1 MVRVRATHTHMQHA
15 RVRRHAHARSYNHTY
30 MHACTHFACP
40 HAHMQARQCGHVGS
54 SLQAQAHAGLVVPAC
69 AAHVHSRHVAMDS
82 DVDIEGVLSAAAAL
96 PRAAAE
102 DDSDH
107 DLADVLAAVSSLDMQ
122 RAQFARR
129 SHLLMKHA
137 RACKE
142 LARAKRGLQVADHVL
157 QRIEV
162 HNQDM
167 AKTRE
172 DIIDVTEKVPVKH
185 RGKGSYRHWVPS
197 ALLRVCW
204 GLKPRLRILK
214 NATHR
219 PRRRLQGKRCVPRA
233 VAPTVA
239 SARTCAACWPWCFG
253 ETTFGW
259 FRFGRVLGMKRVS

>member
-1 MVRVRATHTHMQHA
+1 MQACRLKPSSTGA
-15 RVRRHAHARSYNHTY
+15 RGLGCAGVRRP
-30 MHACTHFACP
+30 CP
-40 HAHMQARQCGHVGS
+40 
-54 SLQAQAHAGLVVPAC
+54 LTPATW
-69 AAHVHSRHVAMDS
+69 AMDS
-82 DVDIEGVLSAAAAL
+82 DVDIAGILSAAAAL

-107 DLADVLAAVSSLDMQ
+107 DLGDVLAVVNSLDMQ
-122 RAQFARR
+122 RARFARR

-204 GLKPRLRILK
+204 GLKPRQRILK
-214 NATHR
+214 IATHR

-239 SARTCAACWPWCFG
+239 SARTCAACLPWRFS
-253 ETTFGW
+253 ETAFGW
-259 FRFGRVLGMKRVS
+259 FRFGRVLGMKRVSFAMKHCWAVWHEEARVLHPVSA